1 LASHSLPALGSPFK
15 YSFALLELQSIDA
28 FLSTKP
34 PDCDNMASYSRYP
47 RWQRRAPPERQ
58 RESFLPELPLGKLI
72 SVIQK
77 DELVRGYE
85 EFVST
90 ARISDWKYLAS
101 YNWGIPKPLIVVPG
115 ESSHT
120 HTALDKIS
128 LAFKPN

>member
-1 LASHSLPALGSPFK
+1 
-15 YSFALLELQSIDA
+15 
-28 FLSTKP
+28 
-34 PDCDNMASYSRYP
+34 MASYSRYP
-47 RWQRRAPPERQ
+47 RWQRRGPPERQ

-101 YNWGIPKPLIVVPG
+101 YNWGGTAKPVIVVPG

-120 HTALDKIS
+120 HTHTALDNIIGI
-128 LAFKPN
+128 